1 MNENKRIN
9 EVIKLYKANNL
20 KKAKKEINS
29 LLEKDKNSDFLNIKG
44 IILIDN
50 NEPKESLIRYNQ

>member
-20 KKAKKEINS
+20 KKAKKEINR
-29 LLEKDKNSDFLNIKG
+29 LLEKDFLR
-44 IILIDN
+44 ILTKAKQKQLMQ
-50 NEPKESLIRYNQ
+50 PCYR